1 MRRDHE
7 VRLFEREPVVGGHVK
22 TVTVD
27 ADAGPVTVDTGFIVY
42 NEHTYPAFVGL
53 LAELGVATQASD
65 MSLGSACRS
74 CGVEFSSR
82 GLRGYFARPQAVAR
96 PGHWRMMA
104 DILRFYRDARRML
117 DGAGSPRATL
127 RQYLV
132 DGAFGPHFRNHFL
145 LPVTGAI
152 WSSAANRIGDFP
164 VEYLLRFLDNHGLIG
179 RGKALP
185 WRTIQGGSM
194 AYVDRLVGALPAGTV
209 RSGDGVVNVI
219 RDAQGVIVHTR
230 SGFSERFDAVV
241 MATHADDA
249 LGVLHDADA
258 RERAALELSRI
269 RRTRWFSI
277 LTPGFSPGSRRPGR
291 PGTSTSW
298 TVGGQARPSP

>member
-1 MRRDHE
+1 
-7 VRLFEREPVVGGHVK
+7 
-22 TVTVD
+22 
-27 ADAGPVTVDTGFIVY
+27 
-42 NEHTYPAFVGL
+42 
-53 LAELGVATQASD
+53 
-65 MSLGSACRS
+65 
-74 CGVEFSSR
+74 
-82 GLRGYFARPQAVAR
+82 
-96 PGHWRMMA
+96 
-104 DILRFYRDARRML
+104 ML

-127 RQYLV
+127 REYLV

-219 RDAQGVIVHTR
+219 RDGQGVIVHTR

-258 RERAALELSRI
+258 RERAALEAFGVFV
-269 RRTRWFSI
+269 RTRWFSL